1 MAVQWLRLHAPSAEG
16 LGSILGQRAGS
27 YMLQL
32 KILHTAA
39 KTSTAKKK
47 KKYIY
52 IYIYIYTHTHTYIKK
67 KGITSVGKDV
77 EKKE

>member
-1 MAVQWLRLHAPSAEG
+1 MAVQWLRLHAHNAEG

-32 KILHTAA
+32 KILHIAA
-39 KTSTAKKK
+39 KTQHSQ
-47 KKYIY
+47 KYIY
-52 IYIYIYTHTHTYIKK
+52 IHIYIYTHTYIKK
-67 KGITSVGKDV
+67 KKNQGITNVGKDV